1 MKSWIYFT
9 RMWLTISLQSRDYL
23 SPVMW
28 LYPHF
33 PVHNSPLNH
42 TSYPHILQ
50 LQPTSSCDR
59 ISSVTWLFLF
69 SHVTI
74 LPYETITHV
83 TTSISH
89 MITAPPFQAMFCIYS
104 SSMTVPTH
112 PPAQSG
118 CGGSGRLERSRWGPG
133 HTLQGLAC
141 CCCPTVPSHPALA
154 RGCCGAGPGRRE
166 KKRLFILTHADT
178 HTHIHITHNTQT
190 HTHIH
195 ITHKHTHTYT

>member
-89 MITAPPFQAMFCIYS
+89 MITAPPFQAMLVY
-104 SSMTVPTH
+104 VLVLWLYPPTH
-112 PPAQSG
+112 QHRVDVEAAVDW
-118 CGGSGRLERSRWGPG
+118 REVDEVL
-133 HTLQGLAC
+133 
-141 CCCPTVPSHPALA
+141 
-154 RGCCGAGPGRRE
+154 GAHFRVW
-166 KKRLFILTHADT
+166 LVAAVQQFLHILR
-178 HTHIHITHNTQT
+178 
-190 HTHIH
+190 
-195 ITHKHTHTYT
+195 